1 MKENITA
8 FEGTLHKLTVN
19 VSGVEDFSDYLVY
32 GAAQPYGCSKCAHFE
47 VVTKTEGTCEMIIPA
62 LSCGIYK
69 YQLFIKRISTNQE
82 FLILEGE
89 INVKDRLCD
98 CSAVTSNDETAT
110 VVDATF
116 SADTVEVNVSIQEG
130 AEGKPGPQGP
140 QGEPGKDGKDGEGGG
155 GSIDI
160 QESKKRALEEYY
172 GLPLGKNITWVAYNA
187 LGGVTACSDDL
198 IPSNLTN
205 CDIEKVDYDGFTIS
219 GTCVGFLGKE
229 LTNFKLRSYNQ
240 MDDPDS
246 PGKHYGV
253 VHFDLMPNLESFKQY
268 EVDEKDTIDISKIEL
283 ESNSLT
289 GVGNINFAYNNSLKN
304 VKIISGTGELKYAR
318 AMFDDCNSLET
329 VEVDFSNVRDLEV
342 CFRDCNSLKNF
353 TISNPYIKSLSET
366 FYNCSSLESVTID
379 AEQLTSLSNAFTD
392 CKSLTAVNGNFP
404 NVISG
409 TYAFKG
415 CESLVELPSVDY
427 SKLLEA
433 GYMFEGCESLT
444 RAPEVISGTRCA
456 AIFNNCKSLENV
468 SISFPD
474 VTYDFNSAFSNCSSL
489 KSANVNAPKTTTIS
503 NLFGSCT
510 NLEEV
515 NLITGPVYYASSAF
529 RNCKKI
535 KNIPSFNVSTTCSGD
550 NMCDGCESLESFT
563 GDLSN
568 FTSMYY
574 MFNGCKK
581 LKEFSS
587 SLAKTTSVSN
597 MFYNCILDASS
608 VKNIFNS
615 IATENSYSGTLDF
628 NSFGVSPLIYLDE
641 EIISLLGITE
651 STNLGSFT
659 FNTTNNAGNTVRA
672 TIKTNWHEPVFD
684 ADLSTLSFANYLF
697 YYNKNLVEFKSDI
710 STISA
715 AQDMFSFCSNL
726 ESFEADTTAL
736 INGYRMFYACEK
748 LKNIQANF
756 DNLVDGRSM
765 FGSCRS
771 LTEWNYS
778 LNKLTRGSEM
788 FQYSGLRN
796 WNIDLPALTEGN
808 DMFRSTQL
816 KTFEGDLSS
825 LGNANYMFKD
835 TGLQTFRS
843 ALPSI
848 TRWEGIFDGCN
859 LDAESVRNILTSLTQ
874 KSNSDDFNMGV
885 KRSAVPVFTEIMGK
899 TPTSTT
905 SYQLIGY
912 YKGKNIYVKITSED

>member
-116 SADTVEVNVSIQEG
+116 SADIVEVNVSIQEG

-155 GSIDI
+155 GSVDI

-172 GLPLGKNITWVAYNA
+172 GLPLGKNINWVAYNA

-198 IPSNLTN
+198 IPSNLNN

-219 GTCVGFLGKE
+219 GTGVGFLGKE

-240 MDDPDS
+240 MNDPDA
-246 PGKHYGV
+246 PGKYYGV

-289 GVGNINFAYNNSLKN
+289 GVGNINFAYNNNLKN
-304 VKIISGTGELKYAR
+304 VKIIGSPGELKYASG
-318 AMFDDCNSLET
+318 MFDNCHSLESI
-329 VEVDFSNVRDLEV
+329 EVDFSNVRDLER
-342 CFRDCNSLKNF
+342 CFRNCNSLKNF
-353 TISNPYIKSLSET
+353 TISNPHIKSLAET
-366 FYNCSSLESVTID
+366 FNNCSSLESVTIN
-379 AEQLTSLSNAFTD
+379 AEQLTSLSSAFTG

-404 NVISG
+404 NVTHGS
-409 TYAFKG
+409 YAFKG

-427 SKLLEA
+427 SKLVQA
-433 GYMFEGCESLT
+433 SYMFEGCESLT
-444 RAPEVISGTRCA
+444 RTPEVIGGASCST
-456 AIFNNCKSLENV
+456 IFYNCKSLENV

-474 VTYDFNSAFSNCSSL
+474 VTNDFYSGFCECSSL
-489 KSANVNAPKTTTIS
+489 KSADVNAPKVTVIYR
-503 NLFGSCT
+503 LFDGCE

-515 NLITGPVYYASSAF
+515 NLTTGLVSSASYAF
-529 RNCKKI
+529 RKCKKI
-535 KNIPSFNVSTTCSGD
+535 KNIPSFNVSTTCSGEY
-550 NMCDGCESLESFT
+550 MCERCESLESFT

-568 FTSMYY
+568 FTYMPY

-587 SLAKTTSVSN
+587 SLAKATSVGN
-597 MFYNCILDASS
+597 MFYECILDASS

-615 IATENSYSGTLDF
+615 ITTENNHSSNLDF
-628 NSFGVSPLIYLDE
+628 NYFGVSPLIYLDR

-651 STNLGSFT
+651 STNLSSFT
-659 FNTTNNAGNTVRA
+659 FNTTNNAGKTVRA
-672 TIKTNWHEPVFD
+672 TINTNWYEPVFD
-684 ADLSTLSFANYLF
+684 ADLSTLSFAYYLF
-697 YYNKNLVEFKSDI
+697 SHNENIVEFKSDI
-710 STISA
+710 SAITT
-715 AQDMFSFCSNL
+715 AQDTFSFCSNL

-736 INGYRMFYACEK
+736 TNGYRMFYACGK

-756 DNLVDGRSM
+756 DNLVDGRWM
-765 FGSCRS
+765 FGSCGS
-771 LTEWNYS
+771 LTEWNHP
-778 LNKLTRGSEM
+778 LTNLQNGEQM
-788 FQYSGLRN
+788 FKYTNLTN
-796 WNIDLPALTEGN
+796 WNGDLPALTNGSN
-808 DMFRSTQL
+808 MFSNTNL
-816 KTFEGDLSS
+816 KSFEGDLSS
-825 LGNANYMFKD
+825 LNGASYMFAY
-835 TGLQTFRS
+835 TGLETFNS
-843 ALPSI
+843 ALPAI
-848 TRWEGIFDGCN
+848 TSWEGIFEGCK
-859 LDAESVRNILTSLTQ
+859 LDAESVRNILTSLTSKYSSQ
-874 KSNSDDFNMGV
+874 QFKMGI
-885 KRSAVPVFTEIMGK
+885 KRSAVPVVTEITGW

-905 SYQLIGY
+905 EYMNLGQ
-912 YKGKNIYVKITSED
+912 YKGKRLYVKITSED